1 MINKLILASNSG
13 IRFTILKNN
22 NYDVKQ
28 YSSGVDED
36 EIKLSLIYNG
46 ATPLQIAKNLAE
58 LKANKVSLNQG
69 DRLVLGADS
78 VIDLD
83 GELISKPESREEA
96 LLILKKT

>member
-13 IRFTILKNN
+13 IRFIILKNN

-36 EIKLSLIYNG
+36 EIKLSLINNG

-58 LKANKVSLNQG
+58 LKANRVSSKFLN
-69 DRLVLGADS
+69 DVVICADQTL
-78 VIDLD
+78 DLN
-83 GELISKPESREEA
+83 
-96 LLILKKT
+96 